1 MSITHAKDLLELPS
15 QKQLL
20 SQMYAATQSN
30 SNLVH
35 IQGELGSGKTSIAQK
50 YISAWNE
57 EQTIAAITCTP
68 AQTLAEQRRLILTQL
83 MAQAEEVDELEP
95 PFDEMQPLT
104 ETLLPAMQ
112 DQSYDLV
119 FILDDAQDVNPEL
132 LDELYAL
139 VLVGQE
145 NPSWKINILAF
156 ALPHQLEV
164 ADLPVSLSLDIQ
176 DLHVSPFN
184 DAEVEHFVNHVVLA
198 RIRDEKQRKRILKR
212 AYQIEPYPSE
222 LLGLSLQDNKW
233 YSNINWKLAG
243 YVGGGTLALV
253 LLLSWWQ
260 SGPDTEELKK
270 RPEWRLTVD
279 EKQKLEEQEALEG
292 QLAGVANDAELL
304 PAPVTDQTTTVG
316 DNSDDERHRVVVPSD
331 VVDSIEEQDNDQ
343 TASVDN
349 AEQERLEQERAE
361 AERKAQEKARA
372 EAQAKANAQAKA
384 KAEAQAKAK
393 AEAQAKKEAEEQR
406 LEAEKQKALA
416 AAKSTSSY
424 ADENNLMKL
433 PASRYT
439 LQLAAV
445 SSLQSAMGFVDKH
458 QIKNQARIYKT
469 TRNGKAIYVVTY
481 QDFASADQARAMA
494 SVLPKGLKSLKPWP
508 KSIGQ
513 IQQEIK
519 QN

>member
-1 MSITHAKDLLELPS
+1 MSITHAKDLLDLPS

-20 SQMYAATQSN
+20 AQVRAATQTN
-30 SNLVH
+30 SNLIH
-35 IQGELGSGKTSIAQK
+35 IQGEVGSGKSSLAQK
-50 YISAWNE
+50 YIVSWDE
-57 EQTIAAITCTP
+57 EQTIAALTCSP
-68 AQTLAEQRRLILTQL
+68 AHSLAEQRRLILTQL
-83 MAQAEEVDELEP
+83 MAQADEVDDLEP

-145 NPSWKINILAF
+145 NPSWKVNIVAF
-156 ALPHQLEV
+156 ALPGQLEV
-164 ADLPVSLSLDIQ
+164 ADLPVSLTLDIQ
-176 DLHVSPFN
+176 ELSVPALS
-184 DAEVEHFVNHVVLA
+184 DAEVELFVNHVVLA

-212 AYQIEPYPSE
+212 AYQIPPYPSE

-233 YSNINWKLAG
+233 YSNINWKLIG
-243 YVGGGTLALV
+243 YVSGGTLALV

-270 RPEWRLTVD
+270 MPEWRLTVD
-279 EKQKLEEQEALEG
+279 EKEKLEQQEALEG
-292 QLAGVANDAELL
+292 QLSGVDNDAELL

-316 DNSDDERHRVVVPSD
+316 DESEQDDRQRVVVPSD
-331 VVDSIEEQDNDQ
+331 MIDSIEDEPQEMS
-343 TASVDN
+343 ASTK
-349 AEQERLEQERAE
+349 RLEEERMRLE
-361 AERKAQEKARA
+361 AEEKAKE
-372 EAQAKANAQAKA
+372 EARAKA
-384 KAEAQAKAK
+384 KAESDAKAK
-393 AEAQAKKEAEEQR
+393 AAADAKAKKEAEEKAKK
-406 LEAEKQKALA
+406 EAEEKAKQEQQKQA
-416 AAKSTSSY
+416 AAATSKSSY
-424 ADENNLMKL
+424 AGQNDLMKI

-439 LQLAAV
+439 LQLAAL
-445 SSLQSAMGFVDKH
+445 SDLKSAMAFVDKY
-458 QIKNQARIYKT
+458 QIRGQARVYKT
-469 TRNGKAIYVVTY
+469 TRNGKPLYVVTY
-481 QDFASADQARAMA
+481 QDYASADQARTMA
-494 SVLPKGLKSLKPWP
+494 TVLPKGLKSLKPWP